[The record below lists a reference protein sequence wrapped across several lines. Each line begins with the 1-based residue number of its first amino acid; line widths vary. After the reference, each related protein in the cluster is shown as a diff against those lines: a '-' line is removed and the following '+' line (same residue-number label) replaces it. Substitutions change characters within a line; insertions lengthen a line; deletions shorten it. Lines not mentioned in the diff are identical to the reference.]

1 MHAEGAY
8 SLTFR
13 PEYPL
18 PIRLATFIYWE
29 EIMALEVRLPGSGRF
44 FEIRFESIGGS
55 GAHVAG
61 QIVASAAGTS
71 R

>member
-1 MHAEGAY
+1 
-8 SLTFR
+8 
-13 PEYPL
+13 
-18 PIRLATFIYWE
+18 
-29 EIMALEVRLPGSGRF
+29 MALEVRLPGSGRF
-44 FEIRFESIGGS
+44 FEIRFESISGS